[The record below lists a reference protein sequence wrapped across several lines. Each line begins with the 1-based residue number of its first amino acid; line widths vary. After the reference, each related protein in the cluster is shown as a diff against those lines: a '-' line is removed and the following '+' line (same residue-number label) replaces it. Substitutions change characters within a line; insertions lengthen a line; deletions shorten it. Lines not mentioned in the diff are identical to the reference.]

1 LSLRKDKISLRVL
14 YFLPI
19 MKPLPY
25 LLTEPP
31 AAVKAARLDNIALV
45 PASLLTSKDSY
56 QNVANTLPNGSILL
70 VQTASPRHKRILEKV
85 ASFLRTHSR
94 QVITLP
100 VERIRQTTH
109 QRTPRSAETLQIVL

>member
-1 LSLRKDKISLRVL
+1 
-14 YFLPI
+14 

-70 VQTASPRHKRILEKV
+70 VQTQSPRQKRILGKV
-85 ASFLRTHSR
+85 TAFLRKHGR

-100 VERIRQTTH
+100 IERIRKTRH
-109 QRTPRSAETLQIVL
+109 QRKTRNAETLILAM